1 MKKEKNFF
9 KALEIVYYQLTE
21 PWKKE
26 VKVDL

>member
-1 MKKEKNFF
+1 MKKEKFF
-9 KALEIVYYQLTE
+9 KALKIVYYQLTE